1 MKMKRL
7 IKASMLFMVA
17 TLFVACAN
25 EDIAQDKK
33 KENGTE
39 APKGGV
45 VFATNDTK
53 ISAKRR
59 FIDEDEF
66 AGAKTRTL
74 ITHTPNNGA
83 DAVWTS
89 TDAIWVKA
97 VDGTWKRST
106 AITLHDGGTSAEFTL
121 PGSKADYA
129 DGCEVRYTG
138 NGGLYDGYDNFRIP
152 HSQPQTV
159 RNDFS
164 RAPDWG
170 DCGSGVARN
179 TGNPNKF
186 NFTLKHLASYLC
198 FLPRC
203 ENTALAPNIVLRKIS
218 ISAQSAVS
226 GGNPFLT
233 DGRNFTSDGKHINAG
248 PYIYTSQANSSAE
261 LPVSDFAIPTTRAD
275 AIQSACYAVI
285 IPGTYNFTITYTIYD
300 PTTNVTATIED
311 KVNNVPCGEGV
322 INDITANLKVPEW
335 DKYYLW
341 DAPAHYWSGYE
352 SEQPFIN
359 QGEPGATQGPHY
371 PQTLS
376 GNRARWPHYAN
387 GFPYLLVPT
396 ATQSCKDCPNINEL
410 CWYIWKGDIHREAPK
425 KHALSAYGHLREA
438 TTGGIWIKKK
448 KAILRDNSDIS
459 EERFSSAFPDKN
471 EVDRDWRT
479 EATAQSAFPNAHNS
493 PIGWQHTVVYTE
505 GTPANTADYFF
516 LPYLG
521 TYRQGWL
528 QNFGTPNYSLY
539 WSSSADKQASS
550 GSYNQAF
557 YMEITIN
564 NIYVTSYYPDYRGLP
579 AVAFE

>member
-1 MKMKRL
+1 MKVKTI
-7 IKASMLFMVA
+7 IKTGQLFMVA
-17 TLFVACAN
+17 VLLAACAN

-74 ITHTPNNGA
+74 ITHTPGNGA

-121 PGSKADYA
+121 PGSKTDYA

-152 HSQPQTV
+152 YSQPQTV

-233 DGRNFTSDGKHINAG
+233 DGRNFTSDGKHIEAG

-300 PTTNVTATIED
+300 PTTSVTGEIVEQ
-311 KVNNVPCGEGV
+311 VNNVPCGEGV
-322 INDITANLKVPEW
+322 INDITANLVPLPAPPTLLF
-335 DKYYLW
+335 YMW
-341 DAPAHYWSGYE
+341 DAQQHYWYGHLN
-352 SEQPFIN
+352 PDGTPDN
-359 QGEPGATQGPHY
+359 PNNY
-371 PQTLS
+371 PQSSSDPRWYNDFSNS
-376 GNRARWPHYAN
+376 GRYDAQ
-387 GFPYLLVPT
+387 T
-396 ATQSCKDCPNINEL
+396 ALFQTIPNANEL
-410 CWYIWKGDIHREAPK
+410 CWYIMKGDAHYEPK
-425 KHALSAYGHLREA
+425 TQVVVDNNHLKSINMS
-438 TTGGIWIKKK
+438 GIWLRKKSAIVAYL
-448 KAILRDNSDIS
+448 KANEGYPATLTWNDLK
-459 EERFSSAFPDKN
+459 EAYKETFSSAPKDYRADRVSYSIFKN
-471 EVDRDWRT
+471 ST
-479 EATAQSAFPNAHNS
+479 QGAPPNTS
-493 PIGWQHTVVYTE
+493 
-505 GTPANTADYFF
+505 DYFF
-516 LPYLG
+516 LRESQAYENSYLLSS
-521 TYRQGWL
+521 TI
-528 QNFGTPNYSLY
+528 Y
-539 WSSSADKQASS
+539 WTSSADPFNSS
-550 GSYNQAF
+550 RALSLRVAF
-557 YMEITIN
+557 GRL
-564 NIYVTSYYPDYRGLP
+564 VPDYIVRKIGCL

>member
-7 IKASMLFMVA
+7 IKASMLLMVA
-17 TLFVACAN
+17 ALFAACAN

-33 KENGTE
+33 KENETE

-170 DCGSGVARN
+170 DCGSGTARA
-179 TGNPNKF
+179 TGNPDKF

-233 DGRNFTSDGKHINAG
+233 DGRNFTSDGKHIEAG

-322 INDITANLKVPEW
+322 INDITASLAPKINYF
-335 DKYYLW
+335 DKFYMW
-341 DAPAHYWSGYE
+341 DAQQNYWWGHLKDDGTPDYDYPKNNTDPRWHNE
-352 SEQPFIN
+352 SFPG
-359 QGEPGATQGPHY
+359 QGIRNDA
-371 PQTLS
+371 QTSL
-376 GNRARWPHYAN
+376 
-387 GFPYLLVPT
+387 FKML
-396 ATQSCKDCPNINEL
+396 PNVNEM
-410 CWYIWKGDIHREAPK
+410 CWYLTRGDLHWDIYNTEVMTQN
-425 KHALSAYGHLREA
+425 GHLEMVSM
-438 TTGGIWIKKK
+438 GGLWIKKK
-448 KAILRDNSDIS
+448 AAILRDNSDVTAS
-459 EERFSSAFPDKN
+459 RFSTSFPDHIWG
-471 EVDRDWRT
+471 VDRDWRS
-479 EATAQSAFPNAHNS
+479 EVNLSFVNPSINNIPH
-493 PIGWQHTVVYTE
+493 GK
-505 GTPANTADYFF
+505 PANITDYFF
-516 LPYLG
+516 LPALG
-521 TYRQGWL
+521 YIYGANHINIGKQL
-528 QNFGTPNYSLY
+528 NY
-539 WSSSADKQASS
+539 WSSSATPYPNQHAFTFVCDASHAS
-550 GSYNQAF
+550 VMGV
-557 YMEITIN
+557 
-564 NIYVTSYYPDYRGLP
+564 VTLLNRTMGFC
-579 AVAFE
+579 AKAFE

>member
-7 IKASMLFMVA
+7 IKASMLLMVA
-17 TLFVACAN
+17 TLFAACAS

-45 VFATNDTK
+45 IFSTNDTK

-121 PGSKADYA
+121 PGSKTDYA

-138 NGGLYDGYDNFRIP
+138 NGGLYDGYDNFHIP
-152 HSQPQTV
+152 YSQPQTV

-233 DGRNFTSDGKHINAG
+233 DGRNFTSDGKHIEAG

-275 AIQSACYAVI
+275 ATQSACYAVI

-322 INDITANLKVPEW
+322 INDITANLVPNTFSIKNYKFYMW
-335 DKYYLW
+335 DVADGY
-341 DAPAHYWSGYE
+341 DYWHGYE
-352 SEQPFIN
+352 NEQPTIN
-359 QGEPGATQGPHY
+359 QGEPGATEGTNY
-371 PQTLS
+371 PK
-376 GNRARWPHYAN
+376 NNADARWYHEGSGA
-387 GFPYLLVPT
+387 FE
-396 ATQSCKDCPNINEL
+396 ATKSCVNCPNINEIV
-410 CWYIWKGDIHREAPK
+410 WYVKKGDAHWGDDGDIYIADN
-425 KHALSAYGHLREA
+425 HLQLLK
-438 TTGGIWIKKK
+438 GLWLKKK
-448 KAILRDNSDIS
+448 SVIVAELKAN
-459 EERFSSAFPDKN
+459 EGYPSSFTVANLKDGYKASVTAAPIDY
-471 EVDRDWRT
+471 RT
-479 EATAQSAFPNAHNS
+479 TNAYIFES
-493 PIGWQHTVVYTE
+493 PVTGN
-505 GTPANTADYFF
+505 PANTSNYFF
-516 LPYLG
+516 LPALG
-521 TYRQGWL
+521 GYTNGKLYNLGIL
-528 QNFGTPNYSLY
+528 ASY
-539 WSSSADKQASS
+539 WSSSAHPWFEEEAYTLDFSSISVLASRQYRDK
-550 GSYNQAF
+550 G
-557 YMEITIN
+557 
-564 NIYVTSYYPDYRGLP
+564 YPAR
-579 AVAFE
+579 AFE